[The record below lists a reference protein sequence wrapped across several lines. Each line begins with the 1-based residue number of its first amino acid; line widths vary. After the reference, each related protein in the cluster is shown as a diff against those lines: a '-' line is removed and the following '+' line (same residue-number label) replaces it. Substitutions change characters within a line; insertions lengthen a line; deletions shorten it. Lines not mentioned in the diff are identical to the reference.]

1 MVLYVDMIMVGV
13 MLDMQLDSC
22 LVIELIIHLKT
33 IAGLNKYKI
42 MKSINEGYG
51 RLHVDV
57 GANEGDCIDYAR
69 NESDTFVLAF
79 EPVPKLCTKMLSK
92 TSVEIMGVF
101 QKLNAQ
107 GITVVMVTHELDIA
121 HYCKRNLI
129 MRDGR
134 LVSDTPVV
142 DRLVAT
148 EQMQRIVTAE
158 TDAKLIA

>member
-1 MVLYVDMIMVGV
+1 
-13 MLDMQLDSC
+13 
-22 LVIELIIHLKT
+22 
-33 IAGLNKYKI
+33 
-42 MKSINEGYG
+42 
-51 RLHVDV
+51 
-57 GANEGDCIDYAR
+57 
-69 NESDTFVLAF
+69 
-79 EPVPKLCTKMLSK
+79 
-92 TSVEIMGVF
+92 
-101 QKLNAQ
+101 
-107 GITVVMVTHELDIA
+107 MVTHELDIA